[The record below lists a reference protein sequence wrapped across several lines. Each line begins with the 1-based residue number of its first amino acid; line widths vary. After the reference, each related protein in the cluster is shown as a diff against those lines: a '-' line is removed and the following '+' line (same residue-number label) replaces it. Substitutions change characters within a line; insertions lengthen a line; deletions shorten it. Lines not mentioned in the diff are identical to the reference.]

1 MYTFLLR
8 GNWVKLIKGN
18 QRLVLLCIFPEP
30 HDSSHRGSRALT
42 TSVSSEDL
50 TKCQSDADIDANDI
64 DDGNIDGDVDCS
76 DTNCDDDDGD
86 DDNDYVDY
94 DG

>member
-1 MYTFLLR
+1 MGKT
-8 GNWVKLIKGN
+8 NDQTVN

-30 HDSSHRGSRALT
+30 PRFLPQRITGSGYEIV
-42 TSVSSEDL
+42 VSSEDL
-50 TKCQSDADIDANDI
+50 TKCQSNADIDANDI

-76 DTNCDDDDGD
+76 DMNCDDDD

-94 DG
+94 GG